1 METRTIAVDFGRS
14 DIYEKIDAGL
24 AGLEI
29 GVLGKDCIPL
39 AFIFNNMHTLS
50 TDNVHTLSTDNVH
63 ALSTDNVHA
72 LSTDNVHTLCTDNMY
87 TLSTDKAL
95 SVKLLQFTF
104 VLDIPLA

>member
-14 DIYEKIDAGL
+14 NIYEKIDAGL

-39 AFIFNNMHTLS
+39 AFIFNNMHT
-50 TDNVHTLSTDNVH
+50 
-63 ALSTDNVHA
+63 LSTDNVHA

>member
-50 TDNVHTLSTDNVH
+50 TDNVHTL
-63 ALSTDNVHA
+63 
-72 LSTDNVHTLCTDNMY
+72 CTDNMY

>member
-1 METRTIAVDFGRS
+1 VETRTIAVDFGRS

-50 TDNVHTLSTDNVH
+50 TDNVHTL
-63 ALSTDNVHA
+63 
-72 LSTDNVHTLCTDNMY
+72 CTDNMY